1 MFSGRVAMVPLSAEF
16 GDMTITNSSLV
27 PMDTKLIGVPW
38 EAESLTRGR
47 MAGLMVRCTGPSPI
61 GTKSVPITC
70 RQNCSRQPS

>member
-1 MFSGRVAMVPLSAEF
+1 MFSARLPMVPLRAEF
-16 GDMTITNSSLV
+16 DDLTTTNSSLV

-38 EAESLTRGR
+38 EADSLTRGR
-47 MAGLMVRCTGPSPI
+47 IAGLMLRCTGPSPI